1 MNRFEIVMEE
11 TTVDVGFKPSLPGLG
26 ARATGLQ
33 GALHAS
39 LNADGKVDLSKPVRG
54 DFSVSVDDFDLGNRL
69 INFAATKWLGGD
81 AGLAVQGRID
91 AFKPT
96 GQDSFEA
103 ALAASLRRQEYALTT
118 SGQLHGSAQEG
129 IRITGLTKLHPR
141 DVGVPVPRFGIP
153 WVLVQLNIAT
163 RLVSPE
169 L

>member
-1 MNRFEIVMEE
+1 MED

-39 LNADGKVDLSKPVRG
+39 LDENGNVDLSKPVRG

-69 INFAATKWLGGD
+69 VNFAATKWLGGE
-81 AGLAVQGRID
+81 AGLAVEGRID
-91 AFKPT
+91 GFKPT

-103 ALAASLRRQEYALTT
+103 ALSATMRRQEYALTT
-118 SGQLHGSAQEG
+118 SGELRGSAEEG
-129 IRITGLTKLHPR
+129 IRIIGLTKLHPR

-163 RLVSPE
+163 RLV
-169 L
+169 